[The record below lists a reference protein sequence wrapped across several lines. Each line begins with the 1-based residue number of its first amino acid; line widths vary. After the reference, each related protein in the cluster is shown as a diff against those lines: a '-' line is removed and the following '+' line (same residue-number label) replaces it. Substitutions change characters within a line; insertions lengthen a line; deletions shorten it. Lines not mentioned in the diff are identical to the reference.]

1 MQILYVCI
9 ICIYIIF
16 YIALNPRYSIY
27 DDSECYVSSVDS
39 SDTSA
44 YGISISFCPLLP
56 FFQGPCSYLTCEVV
70 NWSHR
75 DCVQLRLNNGSRLYH
90 CWINH
95 LSYLLLKKVYNY
107 IYLFNWGAYDL
118 VQVCKGQRTSCRSL
132 FSPPTVWTK
141 HQTQVAQLSF

>member
-9 ICIYIIF
+9 ICIFIIF

-27 DDSECYVSSVDS
+27 DDSECYVSSADS

-44 YGISISFCPLLP
+44 YGISISFCLLLP

-90 CWINH
+90 CWIISLTCFKKSLKLH
-95 LSYLLLKKVYNY
+95 LFIQLGSIWL
-107 IYLFNWGAYDL
+107 GAG
-118 VQVCKGQRTSCRSL
+118 VQRSEDNL
-132 FSPPTVWTK
+132 QESVFSSHHVWPK
-141 HQTQVAQLSF
+141 HRTQVAQLSF